1 MMNPRDMSLAELE
14 ALVDARRIL
23 LEEAQEEL
31 TRRKKEKK

>member
-1 MMNPRDMSLAELE
+1 MNPRELSTPELE

-31 TRRKKEKK
+31 ARRKKEKK